1 MLRAVRGGIHP
12 LDSRDSRT
20 GCRPDPLAMCSD
32 IPSYPMNFMVPA
44 IAQRC
49 CTAGLAPGRAPG
61 CHVWTHMSHVCYRY
75 NNACL
80 HSYRSEYLCTH
91 RHTHTDIYIYTHIYI
106 YIMYDHLVSDD
117 ACIRTCIDTFPW
129 GAFCVSPGACF
140 IITVGSRPPRNRQNL
155 WRAPIHPCVMGEKHN
170 DSALNGVIL
179 NCLETRFKIQCC
191 QNHVFLSFFTGDVLL
206 GDA

>member
-1 MLRAVRGGIHP
+1 MIHDDTCNSAVNHRKKLHKSICQICQATNARMLRAVRGGIHP

-91 RHTHTDIYIYTHIYI
+91 RHTHTQTYIYIYTHIYI
-106 YIMYDHLVSDD
+106 
-117 ACIRTCIDTFPW
+117 
-129 GAFCVSPGACF
+129 
-140 IITVGSRPPRNRQNL
+140 
-155 WRAPIHPCVMGEKHN
+155 
-170 DSALNGVIL
+170 
-179 NCLETRFKIQCC
+179 
-191 QNHVFLSFFTGDVLL
+191 
-206 GDA
+206 